1 MRLWE
6 RTKTGGK
13 MNPDLKVIGTYE
25 LSESHYLPCRA
36 IPLFS
41 DGENLLLALDG
52 RLVEETMEIL
62 SDSEYVES
70 PAELFDNAFSA
81 KQYHCLLQVRVG
93 RSKECFE
100 YIAEENLERRLA
112 EIGIEAVKNAKSFLD
127 EGKEDEAEK
136 LLWYAARAMPKSAS
150 VLMLLRIVLKGKIS
164 EEEMKVLDRKIQEL
178 TVV

>member
-13 MNPDLKVIGTYE
+13 MIDESLKIIGTYQLHE
-25 LSESHYLPCRA
+25 VDCLPCRA
-36 IPLFS
+36 VPVFIGKQGLCLRRFE
-41 DGENLLLALDG
+41 DGNDFELVSMTD
-52 RLVEETMEIL
+52 LVEGKFFDLIL
-62 SDSEYVES
+62 
-70 PAELFDNAFSA
+70 A
-81 KQYHCLLQVRVG
+81 KENHCLLQVG
-93 RSKECFE
+93 ENSFE

-150 VLMLLRIVLKGKIS
+150 VLVLLRIVLKEKIS